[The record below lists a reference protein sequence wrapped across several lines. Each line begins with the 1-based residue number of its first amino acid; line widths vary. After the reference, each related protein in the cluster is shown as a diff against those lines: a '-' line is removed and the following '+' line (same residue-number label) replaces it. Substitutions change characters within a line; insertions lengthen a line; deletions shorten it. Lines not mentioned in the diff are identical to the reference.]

1 MPSDGRLHP
10 FSVLFHLGGQ
20 LQQFVVPLL
29 LLLVGA
35 GTAGFDVQW
44 VVPVLVVYSFVA
56 ILRCLS
62 FRYRFDESE
71 LVITTGFI
79 FRNERHV
86 PYARIH
92 NIDAVQNVAHR
103 LLKVVEVRVET
114 GGGDEPEATL
124 RVLPIAALTEMRE
137 RVFAGRSA
145 APIATI
151 GDQDAAAPVPPDAR
165 TLLEL
170 PARDLLL
177 AGFIDSRGLVIVAGT
192 FGLLWEFGMFDST
205 MDKFFGDTVN
215 GRGLVRQVF
224 RAVAGGGVPPVSRLL
239 VMAGAF
245 IVVLLLMRALSM
257 AWSFMR
263 LYGFRLYRIGDDVRA
278 EFGLFTRVMA
288 TIPLTR
294 IQTLTIREGP
304 LHRFFRTASV
314 RVDSA
319 GGSGKAGGAAK
330 RESLAPIIRSTQI
343 GALLKEVLP
352 EVDFTAIEWRPVD
365 PRGFRRAL
373 KAATIFYVA
382 LALPFVLMLKWW
394 TIGLVAVLAAW
405 AYVDVRLHIRYLG
418 WATADRAVLFRSG
431 WLFRQLTVARF
442 TKIQTVMLVES
453 PFDRRYSM
461 ASVRVDSAGAEDT
474 SHRIRIP
481 YLARATADDLFRRLA
496 GEAARTSFR
505 W

>member
-1 MPSDGRLHP
+1 MPSENRLHP
-10 FSVLFHLGGQ
+10 LSFLFHLGGQ
-20 LQQFVVPLL
+20 LQQLVIPFVLV
-29 LLLVGA
+29 LVGA
-35 GTAGFDVQW
+35 GTAGVGSAW
-44 VVPVLVVYSFVA
+44 VVPFLVVYALVA

-62 FRYRFDESE
+62 YRYRFDDSE

-92 NIDAVQNVAHR
+92 NIDAVQNIAHR
-103 LLKVVEVRVET
+103 ALKVVEVRVET

-124 RVLPIAALTEMRE
+124 RVLPFGALAEMRE
-137 RVFAGRSA
+137 RVFAGRTPAAASA
-145 APIATI
+145 P
-151 GDQDAAAPVPPDAR
+151 DAAAPPRPEAR

-170 PARDLLL
+170 RPRELLL
-177 AGFIDSRGLVIVAGT
+177 AGFIDSRGLVIIAGA
-192 FGLLWEFGMFDST
+192 FGLLWEFGLFDSA
-205 MDKFFGDTVN
+205 MDRIFGDAVN
-215 GRGLVRQVF
+215 GRGLVRQFF
-224 RAVAGGGVPPVSRLL
+224 RAVAGGGLPPLNRILFAIAAFVVFLIVIRLL
-239 VMAGAF
+239 
-245 IVVLLLMRALSM
+245 SM
-257 AWSFMR
+257 GWSFIR
-263 LYGFRLYRIGDDVRA
+263 LHGFRLDRIGDDLRA
-278 EFGLFTRVMA
+278 EFGLFTRIMA

-319 GGSGKAGGAAK
+319 GGSGPRTAAAK
-330 RESLAPIIRSTQI
+330 RESLAPIIRSSDVDR
-343 GALLKEVLP
+343 LLREVLP
-352 EVDFTAIEWRPVD
+352 EVDFAAIEWRPVD

-373 KAATIFYVA
+373 KAALIFYTA
-382 LALPFVLMLKWW
+382 LTVPFVLMLKWW
-394 TIGLVAVLAAW
+394 TFALLAALASW
-405 AYVDVRLHIRYLG
+405 AYFDVKMHIKHLG
-418 WATADRAVLFRSG
+418 WATADRAVLYRSG

-442 TKIQTVMLVES
+442 TKIQIVTIGES
-453 PFDRRYSM
+453 PFDRRHRM
-461 ASVRVDSAGAEDT
+461 ASVHVDTAGASDA